1 LHSPDQ
7 AAGLPTGKVTFL
19 FTDIEGSTRLLD
31 ELGDD
36 YAALLAEHNRV
47 MRSAIAEHR
56 GVVVDTGGDSFFTVF
71 ERASDAVAA
80 AAAAQDALAEIGVRV
95 RMGIHSGEP
104 IVSDEDYVGMDV
116 HRAARVMAAGH
127 GGQVLLT
134 QPTGALLEGAF
145 ELRDLGAHWL
155 KDLPVPLRLF
165 QLGTGEFPP
174 LRSLDQARLPIDLYP
189 LVGRKRELGDL
200 VRRLGRDRERVVTL
214 TGPGG
219 VGKTRLATAAA
230 QELVESYDDGVTFVD
245 LAPIRDSAVVL
256 PTIADALRIEG
267 DPGDELGTRQ
277 LLLVLDNVEQVVD
290 AAPDVARLLVAAPGL
305 AVLATSREPLRI
317 PGEHEFRLRPLAEA
331 PAVELFRQRASA
343 ARYDFEGDYR
353 QLAAICE
360 RLDNLP
366 LAIELAAA
374 RMKVLSPDV
383 LLERLDRRL
392 SVLAAAN
399 RGVPARQQ
407 TLRATIQWSYGL
419 LTSEERRLFDRLAV
433 FRGGWTVDAA
443 EAVCGADLDTLT
455 SLVDKNLVREDGE
468 RFRMLG
474 TVWEYARER
483 LDLRGESADLRRRHA
498 GFYAQLGEAAQPH
511 LRGPG
516 REWLDRVEAE
526 HDNFRAALAWS
537 LAEDLELGFRI
548 AESLLSFWHLRA
560 HEAEVRRWAER
571 ALEASAGLSSTTRA
585 AGLHVLGALLFWE
598 GDFERSA
605 RALEESL
612 ALYRAAGDR
621 RHVAELAN
629 TLGNSTWALG
639 DRKRTRRLR
648 EEAIR
653 LCWELRD
660 PRGVA
665 RTLHYIGEES
675 RDTGD
680 RAGARRA
687 FEESLDV
694 MRELGDKSF
703 VMASLHGLGDL
714 ELDSNDLSAASERY
728 RESLA
733 LALELDTPNVVLLTL
748 AGLASVAAASGDL
761 ARAGH
766 LWATVEAMEERRGIR
781 ILPFERERYE
791 RTLDPY
797 VSDAAF
803 AAALAEGKELTQADA
818 LNEALAPG

>member
-1 LHSPDQ
+1 MHSPDQ
-7 AAGLPTGKVTFL
+7 PAALPTGKVTFL

-36 YAALLAEHNRV
+36 YAALLAAHNRV

-56 GVVVDTGGDSFFTVF
+56 GVVVDAGGDAFFAAF
-71 ERASDAVAA
+71 ERASDAVSAA
-80 AAAAQDALAEIGVRV
+80 VAAQDALAEIGVRV

-104 IVSDEDYVGMDV
+104 IVADDDYVGMDV

-134 QPTGALLEGAF
+134 QPTGEQVEGAVD
-145 ELRDLGAHWL
+145 LRDLGEHRL
-155 KDLPVPLRLF
+155 KDLPSPLRLF
-165 QLGTGEFPP
+165 QLGTREFPP
-174 LRSLDQARLPIDLYP
+174 LRSLDQARLPIDLSP

-200 VRRLGRDRERVVTL
+200 VRMLARNRARAVTV

-245 LAPIRDSAVVL
+245 LAPIRDPEVVL
-256 PTIADALRIEG
+256 PTIADALGIEG
-267 DPGDELGTRQ
+267 DLATKIGTRQ
-277 LLLVLDNVEQVVD
+277 HLLVLDNVEQVVE
-290 AAPDVARLLVAAPGL
+290 AAPDIARLLVAAPGV
-305 AVLATSREPLRI
+305 AVLATSREPMRI
-317 PGEHEFRLRPLAEA
+317 PGEREFRIRPLPEA
-331 PAVELFRQRASA
+331 PAVELFRQRAQA
-343 ARYDFEGDYR
+343 ARYDFEADYH

-419 LTSEERRLFDRLAV
+419 LTTEERLLFDRLAV

-443 EAVCGADLDTLT
+443 EAVCDADLDTLT

-468 RFRMLG
+468 RFRMLE
-474 TVWEYARER
+474 TVREYARER
-483 LDLRGESADLRRRHA
+483 LHLRGEVTDLRRRHA
-498 GFYAQLGEAAQPH
+498 DFYARLGQAAEPH

-526 HDNFRAALAWS
+526 LDNFRSALDCS
-537 LAEDLELGFRI
+537 LEIDVELGFRI

-560 HEAEVRRWAER
+560 HEAEARRWVER
-571 ALEASAGLSSTTRA
+571 ALEVPESLPPTARA
-585 AGLHVLGALLFWE
+585 TGLHVLGALLFWE
-598 GDFERSA
+598 GEFERSA

-621 RHVAELAN
+621 HRIAEIAN

-714 ELDSNDLSAASERY
+714 ELDSENLSEASERY

-761 ARAGH
+761 ARAGR
-766 LWATVEAMEERRGIR
+766 LWATVVAMEERRGMQ

-797 VSDAAF
+797 VSDPAFVAAV
-803 AAALAEGKELTQADA
+803 AEGKGLTQAEA
-818 LNEALAPG
+818 LQEALAPG